1 MKIFIRTLY
10 KEPVR
15 PLWWSSHQREELR
28 QYLNDLGF
36 YVLTGAGDS
45 LEVYAIYDE
54 KPLESVILKEVIEKI
69 GNFWYAYKRRKHEK
83 E

>member
-10 KEPVR
+10 KERMR
-15 PLWWSSHQREELR
+15 PLWWSDYQREELR

-69 GNFWYAYKRRKHEK
+69 GNFWYAYKRRTQ
-83 E
+83 